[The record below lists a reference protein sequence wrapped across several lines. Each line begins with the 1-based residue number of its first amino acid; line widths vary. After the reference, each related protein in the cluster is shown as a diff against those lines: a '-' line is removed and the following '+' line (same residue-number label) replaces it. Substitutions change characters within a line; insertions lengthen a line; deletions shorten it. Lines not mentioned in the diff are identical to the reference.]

1 MSKYNALWEYVQR
14 DGSSSI
20 KLSFAQIH
28 TIAGIQIDHSFLNFK
43 KELIQ
48 YGYQVG
54 KISLKE
60 QTVIF
65 NKMENAKEL

>member
-1 MSKYNALWEYVQR
+1 MSKYTALWGYVQKN
-14 DGSSSI
+14 GSPSM
-20 KLSFAQIH
+20 KLSFDEIH
-28 TIAGIQIDHSFLNFK
+28 DVAGIEVDHSFLKYK
-43 KELIQ
+43 KELTQ

-65 NKMENAKEL
+65 NKIV